1 MTPLFFLIL
10 YNVIYNYLV
19 SAKLVLGRN
28 ASKLFHTGVVQG
40 TNSRKTRYA
49 GTVSN
54 DYIGTERM
62 PGSGCGTSLRGI
74 IIPMTSFSVISSIRR
89 ILSGCQRAN
98 DVMTRTD
105 FIGCSCINCIYWRNL
120 NGKY

>member
-1 MTPLFFLIL
+1 MTPLFFIIL
-10 YNVIYNYLV
+10 YNVIYN
-19 SAKLVLGRN
+19 
-28 ASKLFHTGVVQG
+28 
-40 TNSRKTRYA
+40 
-49 GTVSN
+49 
-54 DYIGTERM
+54 
-62 PGSGCGTSLRGI
+62 SL
-74 IIPMTSFSVISSIRR
+74 IPMINFSVISSIRR